1 MPEDNKNTDQM
12 GDDFLD
18 DAMRDIDSSNTPV
31 RAPEV
36 NRIQPEKPKGFKA
49 KLKDLFVNPKK
60 RKVIIASTFAAVILL
75 AIVPNSRYL
84 FLNTVGVRS
93 SASVKVLDESTNQ
106 PLRNVNV
113 LLAGAEAKTDENGV
127 ARVQQIK
134 LGKSQLVIE
143 KRAFAKTEKNVTV
156 GWGSNPL
163 GEFKIKP
170 VGVQYQFK
178 TVDFLT
184 GKPIEKVEAVSGE
197 YSAFSN
203 AEGLAVITIED
214 PGEGDVDITLKA
226 AGYRDEPV
234 TQATESKDA
243 QEVKMVPARKHVFVS
258 KRSGKYDV
266 YQIDADGKNEKLILS
281 GTGNEREDITLVSHP
296 DKNFAVL
303 VSSRGSQRNDDGF
316 LLSSLTLIDMEEEEV
331 LTEELDLSERIQI
344 VGWAGDNLSYIKIA
358 DGASADTPDRHRLIT
373 YNLATGDKKQL
384 AASNYFNDVVLVGNT
399 IYHAASAA
407 YQKGKVGLVKV
418 NIDGSSQST
427 VFDQEV
433 WNIFRVSF
441 DKLMFSVQDDWYE
454 YNLNEARV
462 LAAAGPP
469 ATQITRV
476 YIDGPEA
483 KRSLWID
490 QRDGKGA
497 LIVYDKDKAEDKT
510 IKTQSGLTYPVRWL
524 NTNTAIYRI
533 NTEQETADYVVNLGA
548 GEAKKIT
555 DVTNTGGIDRWYYY

>member
-1 MPEDNKNTDQM
+1 MPEDNKNTDQL

-18 DAMRDIDSSNTPV
+18 NAMRDIDSSPSPSTNNQF
-31 RAPEV
+31 A
-36 NRIQPEKPKGFKA
+36 PEKPKGLKA
-49 KLKDLFVNPKK
+49 KFKDLFVNPKK
-60 RKVIIASTFAAVILL
+60 RKILIGSTFAIVMLL
-75 AIVPNSRYL
+75 VIVPTTRY
-84 FLNTVGVRS
+84 FILNTVGVRS

-106 PLRNVNV
+106 PLRNVTV
-113 LLAGAEAKTDENGV
+113 KLSGTEAKTDENGI

-134 LGKSQLVIE
+134 LGATKLVIE
-143 KRAFAKTEKNVTV
+143 KRAFANSEKAVTI

-163 GEFKIKP
+163 GDVKIKP

-203 AEGLAVITIED
+203 TEGLAVITIED
-214 PGEGDVDITLKA
+214 PGEGDIEITLKA
-226 AGYRDEPV
+226 GGYREEPV
-234 TQATESKDA
+234 NQATENKDV

-266 YQIDADGKNEKLILS
+266 YKIDADGKNEKLILS

-296 DKNFAVL
+296 DKDFAVL
-303 VSSRGSQRNDDGF
+303 VSSRGSQRNNDGF

-344 VGWAGDNLSYIKIA
+344 IGWAGDNLSYIKIA
-358 DGASADTPDRHRLIT
+358 DGASADTPDRHRLVT
-373 YNLATGDKKQL
+373 FNLATGEKKQL
-384 AASNYFNDVVLVGNT
+384 ASSNYFNDVVLVGNT

-418 NIDGSSQST
+418 NIDGSNQST
-427 VFDQEV
+427 IFDQEV

-441 DKLMFSVQDDWYE
+441 GKLMFSVQDDWYE
-454 YNLNEARV
+454 YNLDEARV
-462 LAAAGPP
+462 LAADGPP
-469 ATQITRV
+469 AAQVTRV
-476 YIDGPEA
+476 YIDGPES

-497 LIVYDKDKAEDKT
+497 LIVYEKDKTEDKT
-510 IKTQSGLTYPVRWL
+510 VKTQSGLTYPVRWISAD
-524 NTNTAIYRI
+524 TVIYRI
-533 NTEQETADYVVNLGA
+533 NTEQETADYVVNLDA